1 MGRFSEVRLRPM
13 AFAIGY
19 GGQWPWWEILV
30 SRRKKLGGTSL
41 DRWCRVPDTFTLKGI
56 LKNMHAFTWY
66 IRMVVVGVALICA
79 SASAALP
86 SETQETLNRWLE
98 GNPGG
103 IVVALID
110 ANGVEFAQVG
120 IFSSDNPK
128 RVNADSQFEIGS
140 ISKVFTATLFAE
152 SRRLGKVEL
161 DDPVGLPFAPSRI
174 TYRQLVTHTSG
185 LPDHQKDFAHGDP
198 FNPYGVESMDRLVAT
213 FDSQSLNAHESPWS
227 YSNLGIAVL
236 GQALAKIWNTSYEE
250 VLFSRILEPLQLK
263 STTPSWRKADPAR
276 LAPGHTNEGRQ
287 INWDFAS
294 YTPAGGIVSSAR
306 DLAHFVQASLGL
318 VRSSL
323 AADLLE
329 TTKPLKPVGDWGGR
343 IGMVWNIDRW
353 EERTIVSHGG
363 ATGGY
368 RSFVAFDPSA
378 QRGIVVLTNS
388 SAEVT
393 DLGEALL
400 MNKLK
405 ALPLWRNAVSLDEK
419 SIAEYVGRYEFSST
433 EILTIT
439 AQNHMLSAQV
449 TGSLSLTVFA
459 EEKDKLF
466 AKSVNVLITF
476 QRDASGKITGLLWR
490 QNEWDR
496 HGNRLPERREIQ
508 LEKTVLKDYTGVY
521 TVSPL
526 FSLTVRLEGDIL
538 YVQPTE
544 QEKALLFAEQKDQF
558 FVKIAD
564 TRFRFT
570 RDTDGK
576 INGLVMLDNGQQ
588 ISAKR
593 EEKQPAN

>member
-1 MGRFSEVRLRPM
+1 MNASSLYLR
-13 AFAIGY
+13 AVI
-19 GGQWPWWEILV
+19 
-30 SRRKKLGGTSL
+30 
-41 DRWCRVPDTFTLKGI
+41 
-56 LKNMHAFTWY
+56 
-66 IRMVVVGVALICA
+66 VGVALMCA
-79 SASAALP
+79 TASAALP
-86 SETQETLNRWLE
+86 PETQETLSRWLE

-110 ANGVEFAQVG
+110 ASGVEFAQAG
-120 IFSSDNPK
+120 TFSTDNPK
-128 RVNADSQFEIGS
+128 RVNPDSQFEIGS

-185 LPDHQKDFAHGDP
+185 LPDHQNDFAHGDP

-250 VLFSRILEPLQLK
+250 VLLSRILEPLQLK
-263 STTPSWRKADPAR
+263 STTTSWRKADPAR

-287 INWDFAS
+287 INWDFVS

-318 VRSSL
+318 VRSPL

-329 TTKPLKPVGDWGGR
+329 TTKPLKPVGDWGNR
-343 IGMVWNIDRW
+343 IGMVWNIGRW
-353 EERTIVSHGG
+353 EERTIVSHSG

-368 RSFVAFDPSA
+368 RSFVAFDPA
-378 QRGIVVLTNS
+378 AKRGIIVLANS
-388 SAEVT
+388 SVEVT

-405 ALPLWRNAVSLDEK
+405 ALPLWRNVVSLDED

-439 AQNHMLSAQV
+439 AQNHKISAQV
-449 TGSLSLTVFA
+449 TGNLSLPLFA
-459 EEKDKLF
+459 SAKDKLF
-466 AKSVNVLITF
+466 AKSVNVLISF
-476 QRDASGKITGLLWR
+476 QREVNGKVTGLIWR
-490 QNEWDR
+490 QNDWDR
-496 HGNRLPERREIQ
+496 HVNRLPERREIQ
-508 LEKTVLKDYTGVY
+508 FEGTALKDYPGVY
-521 TVSPL
+521 IVSPQ
-526 FSLTVRLEGDIL
+526 FSLTVKLEGAIL
-538 YVQPTE
+538 YVEPTG
-544 QEKALLFAEQKDQF
+544 QDKAPLFAAQKDQF

-564 TRFRFT
+564 TQFSFT
-570 RDTDGK
+570 RDSDGK

-588 ISAKR
+588 ILAKR
-593 EEKQPAN
+593 AGKPPAD